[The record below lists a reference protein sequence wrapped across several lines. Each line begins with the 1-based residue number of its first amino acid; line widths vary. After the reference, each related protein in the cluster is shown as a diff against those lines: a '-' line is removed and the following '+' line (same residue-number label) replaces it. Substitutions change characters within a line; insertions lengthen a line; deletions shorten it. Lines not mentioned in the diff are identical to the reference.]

1 MGCQGS
7 RYQWFDGTF
16 EEAKAAAD
24 SKLIF
29 LKFYTNTWAACFRLD
44 VETLRDSLVQTF
56 SKENFISLKY
66 NANEK
71 IGNQYFKQYNC
82 QGVPHLL
89 FVDSEGEEVDRIIGF
104 LPPTEYLLRI
114 EDIALKRNTLSDYL
128 LQYKN
133 GTVNA
138 AIIAGIAMKYEDR
151 KENDK
156 DAKFY
161 SILINDY
168 PDPSSEYYKQGKFF
182 LASHEFIN
190 GNDNALKNYVID
202 TPDSPFHFDAYR
214 KMVFYYAD
222 TEQREKELAA
232 YWDMLLLFPDDPS
245 ALNSYAWRM
254 AEIETNLEDALEKV
268 RKAVVIT
275 ADDPDRRA
283 GIIDTEAEVLWKMNR
298 YNEAIE
304 AIERSISIDP
314 ENQYYKDQK
323 EKFIESKRTESQSV

>member
-1 MGCQGS
+1 M
-7 RYQWFDGTF
+7 
-16 EEAKAAAD
+16 
-24 SKLIF
+24 
-29 LKFYTNTWAACFRLD
+29 
-44 VETLRDSLVQTF
+44 
-56 SKENFISLKY
+56 KY
-66 NANEK
+66 NANEE

-89 FVDSEGEEVDRIIGF
+89 FVDSTGEEVDRIIGY

-128 LQYKN
+128 VQYKN
-133 GTVNA
+133 GTENA

-156 DAKFY
+156 AAKFY
-161 SILINDY
+161 FILINDY

-182 LASHEFIN
+182 LASYEFIN

-202 TPDSPFHFDAYR
+202 TPDSTFHFDAYR

-232 YWDMLLLFPDDPS
+232 YRDMLLLFPDDPS

-275 ADDPDRRA
+275 ADDPDRQA

-314 ENQYYKDQK
+314 ENQYFKDQK
-323 EKFIESKRTESQSV
+323 EKFIETKKARSQSV